1 MSAFPLQETHK
12 NKIGVAIAFYAYLV
26 IGMTNNEFGVLL
38 PSVQAA
44 YKLTPTSLTILFL
57 SQMVG
62 SIVAS
67 LTSSVLA
74 KRIGLAR
81 MLLLAS
87 VMLTSALTIY
97 AYTSYWCV
105 MLTSSILLGI
115 GNGLIHAGI
124 NIYIA
129 NAQRNSNL
137 IGLLHAFYGFGALLG
152 SASATTLLAIGLG
165 WRFVYLQTAGLVGML
180 AIAMIWVIVYNNK
193 LMSLDVTTFVTN
205 PKANLHLALSSPA
218 VLISA
223 LLCFIYTGTEVS
235 ISNWAYAVQ
244 SQTRNI
250 PELLIGYSVSAYWLG
265 LTVGRL
271 FMGRFIKQ
279 WGTVCTVN
287 FSLMLLMSGLV
298 IWWLL
303 PNQLFSLPLIGFGL
317 AVMYPATIGLLP
329 QRVSPILVPPAIGF
343 MTSAAALGAA
353 STLTLV
359 GSLAEHLGLE
369 SIPILMVVMGAL
381 MIVFNCWLAKYTT
394 AENSSKVRTKKTQ

>member
-1 MSAFPLQETHK
+1 MSAFPLQNTHK
-12 NKIGVAIAFYAYLV
+12 NKIGVAIAFYAFLV
-26 IGMTNNEFGVLL
+26 MGMTNNEFGVLL
-38 PSVQAA
+38 PSVQAT
-44 YKLTPTSLTILFL
+44 YKLTPTGLTILFL

-74 KRIGLAR
+74 NRIGLAQ

-97 AYTSYWCV
+97 AYTSNWFV
-105 MLTSSILLGI
+105 MLTSSILLSI
-115 GNGLIHAGI
+115 GNGLIHSGI
-124 NIYIA
+124 NIYIV
-129 NAQRNSNL
+129 NDRRNSHL

-165 WRFVYLQTAGLVGML
+165 WRFVYLQTAGFVGLLV
-180 AIAMIWVIVYNNK
+180 IAMIWVIVYNNK
-193 LMSLDVTTFVTN
+193 LMSLYVTTFVTN

-218 VLISA
+218 VLVSG

-235 ISNWAYAVQ
+235 ISNWAYTVQVQ
-244 SQTRNI
+244 SQTRNTS
-250 PELLIGYSVSAYWLG
+250 ELLTGYSISAYWLG
-265 LTVGRL
+265 LTVSRL
-271 FMGRFIKQ
+271 LMGRFIKQ
-279 WGTVCTVN
+279 WGAICTVN

-303 PNQLFSLPLIGFGL
+303 PKQLFSLPLIGFGL

-329 QRVSPILVPPAIGF
+329 QRVSATLVPAAIGF
-343 MTSAAALGAA
+343 MTSATALGAA

-359 GSLAEHLGLE
+359 GSLAEHSGLE
-369 SIPILMVVMGAL
+369 SIPVLMVLMGAL
-381 MIVFNCWLAKYTT
+381 MVVLNRWLVQYAIAKDH
-394 AENSSKVRTKKTQ
+394 